1 MAELAA
7 RSHNVSFLPLFRGFT
22 IRSHFSAA
30 VSASLGRRTE
40 SQRIVFALFSWVYD
54 TFSLYRH
61 RFGLPRTPDRV
72 TTYRFCPFFVG
83 LRYVLTFLLPF
94 RPPSDA
100 GQSHNVSFLLYFRGF
115 TIRSHFTA
123 TVSASLG
130 RRTESQR
137 IVFAP
142 FSWVYDTFSL
152 FCCRFCLTRTPHRVR
167 TYRFCSFFMGLR
179 YVLTFLL
186 YTRSRFSM
194 ISLIV
199 SSDFTSSSYVHIRF
213 VCCTNPSR
221 L

>member
-7 RSHNVSFLPLFRGFT
+7 RSHNVSFLLIFYGFT
-22 IRSHFSAA
+22 IRSHFSSG

-40 SQRIVFALFSWVYD
+40 SERIVFAHFSRVYD
-54 TFSLYRH
+54 TFSLFQR
-61 RFGLPRTPDRV
+61 RFCLTRTPDRV
-72 TTYRFCPFFVG
+72 TTYRFCSIFAG
-83 LRYVLTFLLPF
+83 LRYVLTSPAAFL
-94 RPPSDA
+94 PPSDA
-100 GQSHNVSFLLYFRGF
+100 AQSQNVSFLLYFRGF
-115 TIRSHFTA
+115 TIRSHFSA
-123 TVSASLG
+123 AVSTSLR

-142 FSWVYDTFSL
+142 FLRVYDTFSL
-152 FCCRFCLTRTPHRVR
+152 FCCRFCLPRTSHRVR
-167 TYRFCSFFMGLR
+167 TYRFCPFFMGLR